1 MITVEFL
8 QKATDATPANAAKYI
23 DALNAAMERFEINT
37 PKRIAAFLATVSIE
51 SARLSA
57 VEEGLYYS
65 SPERLASIFKRAF
78 RDADDA
84 KPYAKNPKALSTKLY
99 QGCHGRGL
107 IQLTWEANYRKCGD
121 ALGVDFVAKPELLTT
136 PQYAA
141 LSAAWFWKTH
151 GCNEAADMG
160 DMTKVTAIV
169 NGPAK
174 LHLAERKAQYIMA
187 LGAFPAADSNGAT
200 A

>member
-8 QKATDATPANAAKYI
+8 QKATGATQANAVKYI
-23 DALNAAMERFEINT
+23 DVLNAAMERFKINT
-37 PKRIAAFLATVSIE
+37 PKRIAAFLATVAIE
-51 SARLSA
+51 SDRLSA

-65 SPERLASIFKRAF
+65 SAERLASIFKRAF
-78 RDADDA
+78 RDADQA
-84 KPYAKNPKALSTKLY
+84 LPYAKNPKALSVKLY

-121 ALGVDFVAKPELLTT
+121 ALGVDFVANPSLLTT
-136 PQYAA
+136 PKYAA

-160 DMTKVTAIV
+160 DMTKITAIV

-187 LGAFPAADSNGAT
+187 LGAFPDADSNGAT